1 MVGSPPVG
9 GISPD
14 KTSHLSP
21 PELPAVQSQ
30 KGQMST
36 NTGFDEVQRYVA
48 GIDLAGA
55 ADHYVCGP
63 RKDDG
68 SHDIAH
74 FGTTTSELVRMRQW
88 LRDRKV
94 ASVAMESTGIYWIP
108 VYDMLEAGGIKVVL
122 VDTRQVHMIPG
133 RKSDVKDCQWL
144 QRLHAC
150 NLLHGA
156 FRPPERYNA
165 IRTIFRERQNYI
177 DMQTQSIQSLQKGM
191 DQMNIRLHH
200 AVSDITGDTGMR
212 ILGAIV
218 DGERDPRVLAK
229 MRDRRCKKSE
239 SEIAEH
245 LTGNW
250 RDEHLFTLAQAY
262 ETLVFIQERI
272 AAFDRQIRAMFA
284 KLAKESDKPDP
295 PDPEPDP
302 DMSKSEKQKLKK
314 DAVAK
319 RDLVKLCGFDMTR
332 IDGIDYMTAAAIVAE
347 LGTDLSAFPNEKHF
361 VSYIGLK
368 PPLDKSAGKNVK
380 NRKKFKN
387 TNRVG
392 QILRQAASTL
402 SKADS
407 ELGARYRCVRSRTC
421 PVTAVKDVAREM
433 AKRIYR
439 GMRFGQ
445 AYVDIGEEQYLA
457 RRRERMLL
465 SIRKNIS
472 KLAIRAEE
480 LGFIENVG

>member
-1 MVGSPPVG
+1 M
-9 GISPD
+9 
-14 KTSHLSP
+14 
-21 PELPAVQSQ
+21 
-30 KGQMST
+30 
-36 NTGFDEVQRYVA
+36 
-48 GIDLAGA
+48 
-55 ADHYVCGP
+55 
-63 RKDDG
+63 
-68 SHDIAH
+68 
-74 FGTTTSELVRMRQW
+74 
-88 LRDRKV
+88 
-94 ASVAMESTGIYWIP
+94 
-108 VYDMLEAGGIKVVL
+108 VL

-165 IRTIFRERQNYI
+165 IRAMFRERQNYI

-218 DGERDPRVLAK
+218 EGERDPRVLAK
-229 MRDRRCKKSE
+229 MRDKRCKKSE
-239 SEIAEH
+239 AEIAEH

-402 SKADS
+402 SRADC

-439 GMRFGQ
+439 GMRYGQ

-457 RRRERMLL
+457 RRRERMLR

-472 KLAIRAEE
+472 KLAISAEE

>member
-1 MVGSPPVG
+1 
-9 GISPD
+9 
-14 KTSHLSP
+14 
-21 PELPAVQSQ
+21 
-30 KGQMST
+30 
-36 NTGFDEVQRYVA
+36 
-48 GIDLAGA
+48 
-55 ADHYVCGP
+55 
-63 RKDDG
+63 
-68 SHDIAH
+68 
-74 FGTTTSELVRMRQW
+74 
-88 LRDRKV
+88 
-94 ASVAMESTGIYWIP
+94 
-108 VYDMLEAGGIKVVL
+108 
-122 VDTRQVHMIPG
+122 
-133 RKSDVKDCQWL
+133 
-144 QRLHAC
+144 
-150 NLLHGA
+150 
-156 FRPPERYNA
+156 
-165 IRTIFRERQNYI
+165 
-177 DMQTQSIQSLQKGM
+177 
-191 DQMNIRLHH
+191 
-200 AVSDITGDTGMR
+200 
-212 ILGAIV
+212 
-218 DGERDPRVLAK
+218 
-229 MRDRRCKKSE
+229 
-239 SEIAEH
+239 
-245 LTGNW
+245 
-250 RDEHLFTLAQAY
+250 
-262 ETLVFIQERI
+262 
-272 AAFDRQIRAMFA
+272 MFA

-402 SKADS
+402 SRADC

-439 GMRFGQ
+439 GMRYGQ

-457 RRRERMLL
+457 RRRERMLR

-472 KLAIRAEE
+472 KLAISAEE